1 MTSGDVRFGFLGAGW
16 IARTA
21 LAPAVHAARGAV
33 LQAAAARDRDRARS
47 LQPAGRSYGGPDAY
61 RALLGDPEV
70 DVVYLSLHNSAHR
83 GWVLAA
89 LEAGKHVLCEKP
101 MAMAAAELAELTA
114 AADQADRLLVE
125 AFWYRW
131 HPRTRRLAA
140 LVTAGDLGRITA
152 VDADFSFDA
161 PDADLVG
168 NYRLDPAAGGG
179 ALYDTGCYAVSAAH
193 LLLGP
198 DLTVERA
205 AAVTGPTGVDLSAS
219 ATLRA
224 DLSASA
230 TLRADLSASATLRAD
245 RSNAGERSEAVLR
258 CAIQG
263 SVRQALRVTGTAAS
277 ARLLGSDGREGE
289 AFTSWQAEA
298 ALRIDRSDGARPE
311 RFEERFEPVD
321 AYRLM
326 VEAMAARVR
335 GEDAFLVGLDHC
347 GQVTGTLD
355 AIRTAWPTPL
365 APPF

>member
-1 MTSGDVRFGFLGAGW
+1 MTTGLTGGDVRFGFLGAGW
-16 IARTA
+16 IAHAA
-21 LAPAVHAARGAV
+21 LAPAVHTARGAV

-61 RALLGDPEV
+61 RMLLGDPDV

-83 GWVLAA
+83 PWVLAA

-101 MAMAAAELAELTA
+101 MAMDAAELAELTA
-114 AADQADRLLVE
+114 AARRADRLLVE

-140 LVTAGDLGRITA
+140 LVAAGDLGPVTA
-152 VDADFSFDA
+152 VDAEFSFDA
-161 PDADLVG
+161 PAADLVG
-168 NYRLDPAAGGG
+168 NYRLDPATGGG

-193 LLLGP
+193 LLLGS
-198 DLTVERA
+198 DLTVEQA

-224 DLSASA
+224 D
-230 TLRADLSASATLRAD
+230 RQ
-245 RSNAGERSEAVLR
+245 GSEAVLR
-258 CAIQG
+258 CAIAG
-263 SVRQALRVTGTAAS
+263 SARQVLRVTGTAAS
-277 ARLLGSDGREGE
+277 ARLVGSDGGEGE
-289 AFTSWQAEA
+289 AFSSWQAEA
-298 ALRIDRSDGARPE
+298 LLRIEPSDGARPQDRFEE

-326 VEAMAARVR
+326 VEAVAARVR

-347 GQVTGTLD
+347 AQVTGTLD
-355 AIRTAWPTPL
+355 AIRAAWPTPP
-365 APPF
+365 APPS